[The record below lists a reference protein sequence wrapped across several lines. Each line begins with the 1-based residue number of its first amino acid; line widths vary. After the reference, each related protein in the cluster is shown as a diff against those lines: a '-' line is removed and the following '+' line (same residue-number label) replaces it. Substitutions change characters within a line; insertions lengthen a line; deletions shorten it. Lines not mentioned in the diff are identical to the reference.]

1 MQGIASIFLQLKCL
15 ESIQSSAWK
24 KRRRF
29 CVFDETRSDYFSLVK
44 FLLPRCLSLPVL
56 LLDSRG
62 CFILVLC
69 CLRFQVLDDHMLVFD
84 PKEQNSPDY
93 YHRKRRQGRDMLKK
107 ANRDIRFAFDQ
118 VYGDSSTNVEVY
130 ERTTKAALDAL
141 LDGFNCSGMLFA

>member
-1 MQGIASIFLQLKCL
+1 MS
-15 ESIQSSAWK
+15 
-24 KRRRF
+24 
-29 CVFDETRSDYFSLVK
+29 
-44 FLLPRCLSLPVL
+44 VL
-56 LLDSRG
+56 YL
-62 CFILVLC
+62 IT
-69 CLRFQVLDDHMLVFD
+69 FQVLDDHMLVFD

-141 LDGFNCSGMLFA
+141 LDGFNCSGM